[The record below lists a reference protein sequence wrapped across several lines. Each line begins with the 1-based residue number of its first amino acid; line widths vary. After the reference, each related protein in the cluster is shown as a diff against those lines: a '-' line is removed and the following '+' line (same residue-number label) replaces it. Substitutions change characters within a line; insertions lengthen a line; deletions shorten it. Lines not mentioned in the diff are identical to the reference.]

1 MRVIIKE
8 AGKNPQL
15 KDIDNTLEALKDI
28 VGGYIEVVSM
38 EDNILLICNEE
49 GKMQGLPPNFSTGYD
64 VIVGTAV
71 FVSFDGKEDFTS
83 LNDEQMLYI
92 MDRFTDF

>member
-1 MRVIIKE
+1 MRAIIKE
-8 AGKNPQL
+8 VGQPPRIR
-15 KDIDNTLEALKDI
+15 DIENTLDTLKNL
-28 VGGYIEVVSM
+28 VGGYIEVVGM

-49 GKMQGLPPNFSTGYD
+49 GKMQGLPPNFSMGYD

-92 MDRFTDF
+92 MDRFSDF